1 MPAYANGHESTP
13 RDGQAIDFELC
24 PSALSRP
31 ERSTGI
37 YRADTLATS
46 PTGHGPGAVWTPSG
60 RLRLAE
66 WGPSVLSWQPAGWK
80 PVEGAAG
87 EN

>member
-1 MPAYANGHESTP
+1 M
-13 RDGQAIDFELC
+13 
-24 PSALSRP
+24 
-31 ERSTGI
+31 TGI

-46 PTGHGPGAVWTPSG
+46 PTGHGRARSGAVWTPSG

-66 WGPSVLSWQPAGWK
+66 WGPSVLSWQAAGWE